1 MEKKLKHLLQF
12 LDIDKS
18 VAENLLAIA
27 FSFIIILTAIV
38 FWIISKYIK
47 FRGTNINL
55 YSIFKFY

>member
-38 FWIISKYIK
+38 F
-47 FRGTNINL
+47 F
-55 YSIFKFY
+55 